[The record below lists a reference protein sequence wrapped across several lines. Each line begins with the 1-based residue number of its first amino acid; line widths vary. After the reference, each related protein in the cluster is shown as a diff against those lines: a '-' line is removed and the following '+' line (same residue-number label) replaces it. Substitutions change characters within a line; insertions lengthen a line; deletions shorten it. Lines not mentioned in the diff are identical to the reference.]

1 MDQASVPSPPPKP
14 PKRSSLSCG
23 VFVGPAQ
30 PPSEVGDHGNVDPGL
45 SYSGE
50 SDHVHT
56 LAAVNEALAAATA
69 AAAEGM
75 VDEGRSRDRV
85 ADPFAQTPTATR
97 TAPRRSTASM
107 LRSLSLSGIGLSR
120 SVEPVTFGKS
130 PNGDDG
136 EDVVEFVADPDLGG
150 GRSEH
155 QGDERGGAMHR
166 EQGEQSSS
174 GGAADG
180 VTVSHSPDDR
190 PASWHGTS
198 AVRVSHD
205 PLLRGVVIIE
215 FDKREEASDVLHR
228 MLLVPR
234 DGIHIGAVLSGFIV
248 SSRHLTD
255 RPPLPP
261 LPPPHP
267 LVTPPL
273 PLPESTRV
281 IDKADRG
288 GDGVE
293 DDGDAAPGLH
303 SRHSDPSR
311 RLRREHLAET
321 SDGVT
326 DDDAMDPA
334 GNPSSSNAMSFDLI
348 TLIAPGSPLISL
360 NGQSVSVATALLPP
374 PSPD

>member
-1 MDQASVPSPPPKP
+1 MPSPPPKP

-30 PPSEVGDHGNVDPGL
+30 PPSEVDDHGNFDPGL
-45 SYSGE
+45 PYSGE

-130 PNGDDG
+130 PNGDNG

-150 GRSEH
+150 SED

-261 LPPPHP
+261 L
-267 LVTPPL
+267 VTPPL

-303 SRHSDPSR
+303 SRHSDPPSR
-311 RLRREHLAET
+311 RLQRDNLAET
-321 SDGVT
+321 SDGIT

-334 GNPSSSNAMSFDLI
+334 VNPSSDGSSDGFDLI

-360 NGQSVSVATALLPP
+360 NGQSVSVSTALLPP
-374 PSPD
+374 PD